1 MLHNDVP
8 SRLELESLASVVG
21 RICLSIYTPN
31 DAAPDSPDAHRLAFE
46 NQTRKALERVDDPAE
61 RGALAEGLQDLSDDD
76 DFWRYQSRS
85 LVVLASG
92 DQVHVHRVANHL
104 EASEAVGDRYYL
116 KPLLRAVTFPQ
127 TAFIIA
133 LSEGAA
139 RLIKISAEGPAE
151 TLNVANMPDSAA
163 DHAGK
168 SSLGDRAPKRRLQG
182 TEGRKVRVRQYSR
195 AVDQAIRPVIGGRD
209 VPLILAATEP
219 IASIFRS
226 VSSYP
231 RLLAETIDGNP
242 EERSDADLATAARGV
257 LDGYYA
263 EQLTDARHAYEVRQG
278 QGRAQSDL
286 ADIARSATYGLVDT
300 LFVDIDSFVPGTVDP
315 QSGAIEYRQTASSAD
330 YDVVDEL
337 ARRSLLQGGR
347 ILAVRS
353 EEVPGGGTAAAI
365 LRYAL

>member
-8 SRLELESLASVVG
+8 SRSELESLASVVG
-21 RICLSIYTPN
+21 TTCVSVYTPN
-31 DAAPDSPDAHRLAFE
+31 EAATDAPDAHRLAFE
-46 NQTRKALERVDDPAE
+46 NQTRKALELVDDPAE
-61 RGALAEGLQDLSDDD
+61 RAALTEGLQDLSDDD
-76 DFWRYQSRS
+76 DFWRYQSRT

-92 DQVHVHRVANHL
+92 DHVHVHRVANHL
-104 EASEAVGDRYYL
+104 EASETVGDRYFL

-133 LSEGAA
+133 LSEGAV
-139 RLIKISAEGPAE
+139 RLIEISAEGPAE
-151 TLNVANMPDSAA
+151 TINVADMPKHAA

-168 SSLGDRAPKRRLQG
+168 SSLSDRAPKRRLQG

-195 AVDQAIRPVIGGRD
+195 AVDQALRSLLSGRD

-226 VSSYP
+226 VNSSP
-231 RLLAETIDGNP
+231 GLLAEGIDGNP
-242 EERSDADLATAARGV
+242 EERSDADLAAAARGL
-257 LDGYYA
+257 LDGLYA
-263 EQLTDARHAYEVRQG
+263 EQLTEAQHVYEVRQG
-278 QGRAQSDL
+278 QGRAQSEL

-315 QSGAIEYRQTASSAD
+315 QSGAIEYREAASGTG
-330 YDVVDEL
+330 YDVVDEM
-337 ARRSLLQGGR
+337 ARRALLQGGR

-353 EEVPGGGTAAAI
+353 DEVPGGRKAAAI
-365 LRYAL
+365 LRYAP